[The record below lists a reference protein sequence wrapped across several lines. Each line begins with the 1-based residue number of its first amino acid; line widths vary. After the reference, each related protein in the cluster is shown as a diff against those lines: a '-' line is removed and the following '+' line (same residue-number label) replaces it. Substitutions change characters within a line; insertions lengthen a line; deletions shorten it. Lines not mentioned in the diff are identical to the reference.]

1 MKAAATALLAALLSG
16 AGAGAAAD
24 DPATLARAA
33 MERLAQAA
41 GAHSA
46 AETRADRVAALTAT
60 VRAYEDGLTALRA
73 GLRQAAA
80 AEARLGAAL
89 EARSGEVSRLLGALA
104 GIERAPPAL
113 TLLHPA
119 GPVGTARAAMV
130 LGEVTP
136 AMQAEAERLRRDLA
150 EIRALRD
157 VQGGAQATLEEA
169 LRAAQQARTDLSQAI
184 AERIDLPRRFDAEP
198 ERLRELVAASDTLA
212 AFAAGLG
219 TLEATSPAAP
229 SPEAPPTEAQTPEA
243 QTPEAPPRARRAL
256 PLPAAGMVLRRFGE
270 ADASGTARPGVTLAT
285 RPAALVTAPV
295 SSTVRYAGPL
305 LDYGNVMILE
315 PEADTL
321 LVLSGLGT
329 LYAGEG
335 QIVGAG
341 DPLGLMGGA
350 SDLPAAG
357 PVNAAGVER
366 SETLYIEVRRGETP
380 VDPAGW
386 FAIDRQE

>member
-16 AGAGAAAD
+16 SGAAAAD

-41 GAHSA
+41 EAHSA
-46 AETRADRVAALTAT
+46 AETQADRVAALTAT

-80 AEARLGAAL
+80 AEARLGFAL

-157 VQGGAQATLEEA
+157 VQRGAQETLEEA

-184 AERIDLPRRFDAEP
+184 AERIDLPRRFDADP
-198 ERLRELVAASDTLA
+198 ERLRELVAASDTLQ

-219 TLEATSPAAP
+219 RLEATSPAAP
-229 SPEAPPTEAQTPEA
+229 SPEAPPSEAQTPEA

-315 PEADTL
+315 PDADTL

-350 SDLPAAG
+350 SDPPAAG

>member
-16 AGAGAAAD
+16 SGAAAAD

-41 GAHSA
+41 EAHSA
-46 AETRADRVAALTAT
+46 AETQADRVAALTAT

-80 AEARLGAAL
+80 AEARLGFAL
-89 EARSGEVSRLLGALA
+89 EARSGEGSRLLGALA

-157 VQGGAQATLEEA
+157 VQRGAQETLEEA

-184 AERIDLPRRFDAEP
+184 AERIDLPRRFDADP
-198 ERLRELVAASDTLA
+198 ERLRELVAASDTLQ

-219 TLEATSPAAP
+219 RLEATSPAAP
-229 SPEAPPTEAQTPEA
+229 SPEAPPSEAQTPEA

-315 PEADTL
+315 PDADTL

-350 SDLPAAG
+350 SDPPAAG

>member
-1 MKAAATALLAALLSG
+1 MKAAATALVAALLSG
-16 AGAGAAAD
+16 APAAAD
-24 DPATLARAA
+24 DPAALARAA

-41 GAHSA
+41 EAHSA

-119 GPVGTARAAMV
+119 GPVGTARAAMM

-136 AMQAEAERLRRDLA
+136 AIQAEAERLRRDLA

-157 VQGGAQATLEEA
+157 VQRGAQETLEES

-184 AERIDLPRRFDAEP
+184 AERIGLPRRFDADP

-219 TLEATSPAAP
+219 TIEATSAAP
-229 SPEAPPTEAQTPEA
+229 SQKARSPESEQPQS
-243 QTPEAPPRARRAL
+243 QPRAGRTL
-256 PLPAAGMVLRRFGE
+256 PLPAAGVVLRRFGE
-270 ADASGTARPGVTLAT
+270 ADASGTVRPGVTLAT

-295 SSTVRYAGPL
+295 ASTVRYAGPL

-329 LYAGEG
+329 LYAGIG

-350 SDLPAAG
+350 FDPPAAG

>member
-1 MKAAATALLAALLSG
+1 MKAAATALIAALLSG
-16 AGAGAAAD
+16 TAAAAD
-24 DPATLARAA
+24 DPAALARAA

-41 GAHSA
+41 EAHSA
-46 AETRADRVAALTAT
+46 AETRTDRVAALTAT

-104 GIERAPPAL
+104 GLERAPPAL

-119 GPVGTARAAMV
+119 GPVGTARAAMM

-157 VQGGAQATLEEA
+157 VQRSAQETLEEA
-169 LRAAQQARTDLSQAI
+169 LREAQLARTDLSQAI
-184 AERIDLPRRFDAEP
+184 AERIDLPRRFDADP
-198 ERLRELVAASDTLA
+198 ERLRELVSASDTLA

-219 TLEATSPAAP
+219 TLEATSAPPP
-229 SPEAPPTEAQTPEA
+229 SPEA
-243 QTPEAPPRARRAL
+243 EAPGSEPPRSAPRAGRAL
-256 PLPAAGMVLRRFGE
+256 PLPAAGVVLRRFGE
-270 ADASGTARPGVTLAT
+270 ADASGTARPGVTMAT

-295 SSTVRYAGPL
+295 LSTVRYAGPL

-315 PEADTL
+315 PDRDIL
-321 LVLSGLGT
+321 LVLAGLGEV
-329 LYAGEG
+329 YGRPGEIVEAG
-335 QIVGAG
+335 A
-341 DPLGLMGGA
+341 PLGLLGGA
-350 SDLPAAG
+350 PPGIGDGAEGARL
-357 PVNAAGVER
+357 
-366 SETLYIEVRRGETP
+366 SETLYMEVRTGEAP
-380 VDPAGW
+380 VDPSDW
-386 FAIDRQE
+386 FAATPG

>member
-1 MKAAATALLAALLSG
+1 MKAAATALIAALLSG
-16 AGAGAAAD
+16 APAAAD
-24 DPATLARAA
+24 DPAALAGAA

-41 GAHSA
+41 DAHSA

-60 VRAYEDGLTALRA
+60 VRAYEDGLAALRA

-119 GPVGTARAAMV
+119 GPVGTARAAMM

-157 VQGGAQATLEEA
+157 VQRGAQETLEEA
-169 LRAAQQARTDLSQAI
+169 LRAVQQARTDLSQAI
-184 AERIDLPRRFDAEP
+184 AERIELPRRFDADP
-198 ERLRELVAASDTLA
+198 ERLRDLVAASDTLA
-212 AFAAGLG
+212 AFVAGLG
-219 TLEATSPAAP
+219 TLEAKAAPPP
-229 SPEAPPTEAQTPEA
+229 SPEARPPGSGP
-243 QTPEAPPRARRAL
+243 PRWPPRAGRAL
-256 PLPAAGMVLRRFGE
+256 PLPAAGVVLRRFGE

-329 LYAGEG
+329 LYGRAG
-335 QIVGAG
+335 QIVAAG
-341 DPLGLMGGA
+341 DPLGLMDGA
-350 SDLPAAG
+350 SAPPAAG
-357 PVNAAGVER
+357 LVDSTGVER